1 MWWGICKMILIDSFI
16 RYVLKIVRIFVNNF
30 DNNILCSVIEN
41 MFMFLCLIRDKNE
54 LFENC

>member
-16 RYVLKIVRIFVNNF
+16 RFVLKIVRIFVNNF

-41 MFMFLCLIRDKNE
+41 MFMFLFLIRDKNE
-54 LFENC
+54 LYENC

>member
-1 MWWGICKMILIDSFI
+1 MWWGICKKILIDSFI

-41 MFMFLCLIRDKNE
+41 MFMFLFLIRDKNE
-54 LFENC
+54 LYENC